1 MELYKVSILNQEG
14 TSRHSI
20 CICPKDQIGN
30 IIKGYQKLYD
40 ILSGAH
46 KSNDLWE
53 FTDDLIL
60 CVWDQG
66 HIIAKN
72 IDTGEKLD
80 LSEHGFF
87 IVDDKYYNLSY
98 SSYHVRGSTE

>member
-1 MELYKVSILNQEG
+1 MKLYELSILNEEG
-14 TSRHSI
+14 TSRHKI
-20 CICPKDQIGN
+20 CLCPKDQIGD

-40 ILSGAH
+40 ILSRTH

-60 CVWDQG
+60 CYWDQG

-80 LSEHGFF
+80 LSEHGFC
-87 IVDDKYYNLSY
+87 IVFDKYYNLME
-98 SSYHVRGSTE
+98 GSQ